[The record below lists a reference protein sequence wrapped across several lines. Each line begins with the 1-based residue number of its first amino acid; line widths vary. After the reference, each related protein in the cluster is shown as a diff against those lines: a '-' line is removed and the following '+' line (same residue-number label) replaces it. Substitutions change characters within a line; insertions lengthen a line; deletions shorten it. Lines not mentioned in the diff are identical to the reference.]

1 MIINRNEVEEMIINR
16 NNFELKL
23 SIELNEKRNGKICKC
38 DNILLKY
45 ENNNFDFVIDEH
57 NNDNEIYEVIYTFF
71 LYNNNL
77 LDIIKYCYNIELLK
91 KDDKILNVNNYIDF
105 EQYNYYDMLERTNKL
120 IIDYSKIYNQCRL
133 TNNFILQED
142 VNERQIQLQE
152 EYKKIIIELNNYY
165 IENFDNNK
173 IYDNEEDIYYYSD
186 NKNNRYEE
194 LKKILK

>member
-1 MIINRNEVEEMIINR
+1 MIVNKEQVKEMIINK
-16 NNFELKL
+16 NDFELRV
-23 SIELNEKRNGKICKC
+23 SIDLEGQKCK
-38 DNILLKY
+38 NIFIKY
-45 ENNNFDFVIDEH
+45 DKNNNNFDFVIDEH

-71 LYNNNL
+71 LYNNL

-120 IIDYSKIYNQCRL
+120 IIDYSVIYNQCRKI
-133 TNNFILQED
+133 NNFILQDD
-142 VNERQIQLQE
+142 VNERQVQLQK
-152 EYKKIIIELNNYY
+152 EYKDIIIELNNYY
-165 IENFDNNK
+165 VENFDNNK

>member
-1 MIINRNEVEEMIINR
+1 MIVNKNEVKEMIINR

-71 LYNNNL
+71 LYNNL
-77 LDIIKYCYNIELLK
+77 LDITKYRYNIELSK

-120 IIDYSKIYNQCRL
+120 IIDYSVIYNQCRKI
-133 TNNFILQED
+133 NNFILQDD
-142 VNERQIQLQE
+142 VKERQVQLQK
-152 EYKKIIIELNNYY
+152 EYKDIIIELNNYY
-165 IENFDNNK
+165 VENFDNNK

-194 LKKILK
+194 LKELLK

>member
-1 MIINRNEVEEMIINR
+1 MIVNKEQVKEMIINK
-16 NNFELKL
+16 NDFELRV
-23 SIELNEKRNGKICKC
+23 SIDLEGQKCK
-38 DNILLKY
+38 NIFIKY
-45 ENNNFDFVIDEH
+45 DKNNNFDFVIDEH

-165 IENFDNNK
+165 IENFDNSQ
-173 IYDNEEDIYYYSD
+173 IYDDEENIYYYS
-186 NKNNRYEE
+186 NYNNNRYEE
-194 LKKILK
+194 LKELLK

>member
-1 MIINRNEVEEMIINR
+1 MIINRNEVEEMIVNR

-23 SIELNEKRNGKICKC
+23 SIELNEKINSKICKC

-120 IIDYSKIYNQCRL
+120 IIDYSVIYNQCRK
-133 TNNFILQED
+133 TNNFILQDD
-142 VNERQIQLQE
+142 VNERQIQLQK
-152 EYKKIIIELNNYY
+152 EYKDIIIELNNYY
-165 IENFDNNK
+165 VENFDNNK
-173 IYDNEEDIYYYSD
+173 IYDNEEDINYYSD

-194 LKKILK
+194 LKELLK

>member
-1 MIINRNEVEEMIINR
+1 MIVNKEQVKEMIINK
-16 NNFELKL
+16 NDFELRV
-23 SIELNEKRNGKICKC
+23 SIDLEGQKCK
-38 DNILLKY
+38 NIFIKY
-45 ENNNFDFVIDEH
+45 DKNNNNFDFVIDEH

-71 LYNNNL
+71 LYNNL

-120 IIDYSKIYNQCRL
+120 IIDYSVIYNQCRKI
-133 TNNFILQED
+133 NNFILQDD
-142 VNERQIQLQE
+142 VNERQVQLQK
-152 EYKKIIIELNNYY
+152 EYKDIIIELNNYY
-165 IENFDNNK
+165 VENFDNNK

-194 LKKILK
+194 LKKQYIDFL